1 MSGEQ
6 QSMLERILVPVI
18 VSAVMSGVTGY
29 LGASKAIAVLESRVT
44 TVESRQ
50 ASIKKQQDED
60 GRALARIEAKLDLLV
75 SRTAQ

>member
-44 TVESRQ
+44 TVEARQ
-50 ASIKKQQDED
+50 DAIKKQQDED

-75 SRTAQ
+75 ANTAR